1 MVNALGMDPR
11 AIREDAKQVLQQVDL
26 TRSLSDEDFLHS
38 ADSEVGKI
46 FDRVRSNRLYH
57 YTDAWGVG
65 LVRLMELR
73 KHTPPTVN
81 DFIVWGD
88 LLVNIPAE
96 RLSASWSAFCT
107 AHSIV
112 RNADLLQKEALVR
125 EREQL
130 ATSLAKAKA
139 KAKDAFCKI
148 DNFQQGI
155 NVVAGEGREHM
166 HASIIRSRESAR

>member
-26 TRSLSDEDFLHS
+26 TRSLSDEDFLYS

-46 FDRVRSNRLYH
+46 FDKVRSNRLYH

-81 DFIVWGD
+81 DFIAWSD
-88 LLVNIPAE
+88 LLVNVPAE

-107 AHSIV
+107 AQSIV
-112 RNADLLQKEALVR
+112 RNADLLQKELLVR

-130 ATSLAKAKA
+130 ATRLAKAKA
-139 KAKDAFCKI
+139 NDTFCKI